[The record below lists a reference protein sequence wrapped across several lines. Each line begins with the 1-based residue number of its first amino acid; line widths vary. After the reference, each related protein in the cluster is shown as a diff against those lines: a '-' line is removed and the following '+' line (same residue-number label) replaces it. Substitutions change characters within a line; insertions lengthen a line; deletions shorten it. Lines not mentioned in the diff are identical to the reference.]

1 MILDFTFGADLFC
14 FHAQGLVQDG
24 KMFDIA
30 LLDKFYI
37 YEPNMISDELYQ
49 IDEDI
54 KHAYLM
60 FIGVLVPVV
69 SFSWRS
75 YIKHYVKDSS
85 KPTYVKNNLTIS
97 DEAYTIW
104 LIKQHLPNTINE
116 HNNTQ
121 QITTTKKRKGQHIT
135 KTYMNEYNNEFHK
148 INQMRN
154 VKNDESHIAF
164 LHFEKMF
171 FNCFFDNNG
180 PIFAYSNTLN
190 KTNMANHSTIFIES
204 LDEDEPAT
212 PIKDHITEQV

>member
-1 MILDFTFGADLFC
+1 MILDFTFGSDLFC
-14 FHAQGLVQDG
+14 FYAQGLVQDG

-97 DEAYTIW
+97 DKAYTIW

-121 QITTTKKRKGQHIT
+121 QITSI
-135 KTYMNEYNNEFHK
+135 
-148 INQMRN
+148 
-154 VKNDESHIAF
+154 
-164 LHFEKMF
+164 
-171 FNCFFDNNG
+171 
-180 PIFAYSNTLN
+180 
-190 KTNMANHSTIFIES
+190 
-204 LDEDEPAT
+204 
-212 PIKDHITEQV
+212 